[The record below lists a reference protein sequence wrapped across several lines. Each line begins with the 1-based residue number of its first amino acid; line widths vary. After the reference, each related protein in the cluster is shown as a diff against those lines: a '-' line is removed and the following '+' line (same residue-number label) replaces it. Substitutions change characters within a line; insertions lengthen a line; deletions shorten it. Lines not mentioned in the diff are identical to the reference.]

1 VSERYDAYVIGAG
14 PAGTVCAGEL
24 ADRGMKV
31 GIAERERVGGE
42 CSYWACI
49 PSKTLLRPGEALEGA
64 RHAPG
69 AREAI
74 ERSLDAASAFEWRD
88 FQVSNYDDEASPS
101 EAPWLREKGI
111 DLHRGNARVDGPGR
125 ISVGDEQ
132 IETERIVIATGSDPL
147 IPPVDGLDQVDYWT
161 NRDGTGLKQVP
172 ESVVV
177 LGGGPV
183 GVELAQALRRFG
195 AAVAIVEGNRLLAR
209 EGREAGDAIGQALK
223 AEGIELHLGVHAQK
237 VSAENGGVTLRLD
250 DGALIAGERILVATG
265 RRPRT
270 AGLGL
275 ESIGIATSS
284 GHIEVDPQLKTQAD
298 NVWAIG
304 DVTGVALFTHV
315 GKYQARVAARAIF
328 GEDARAD
335 YRALPR
341 VTFCDPQVAGAGK
354 TEDQAR
360 DDGIALAIGRAE
372 IGSVARTSTYTRDY
386 DKLPGFLTLLADS
399 DRGVLVGA
407 YAVGPEAGEWL
418 QQATLAIRA
427 EVPVAVLRDTIQ
439 PFPTFSEI
447 FVNALAALEL

>member
-1 VSERYDAYVIGAG
+1 MRYDAYVIGAG
-14 PAGTVCAGEL
+14 PAGTVCAGAL
-24 ADRGMKV
+24 ADGGMKV

-74 ERSLDAASAFEWRD
+74 EGSLDAAAAFEWRD

-101 EAPWLREKGI
+101 EAPWLRERGI
-111 DLHRGNARVDGPGR
+111 DLHRGNARIEGPGR
-125 ISVGDEQ
+125 IVVGDEQ
-132 IETERIVIATGSDPL
+132 IETERVVLATGSDPI
-147 IPPVDGLDQVDYWT
+147 IPPVDGLADVDYWT
-161 NRDGTGLKQVP
+161 NRDGTGLKAVP

-195 AAVAIVEGNRLLAR
+195 AEVTIVEGARLLAR
-209 EGREAGDAIGQALK
+209 EGREAGDAIGKQLK
-223 AEGIELHLGVHAQK
+223 AEGIDLHLGVHAKQ
-237 VSAENGGVTLRLD
+237 VSSENGGVTMRLD
-250 DGALIAGERILVATG
+250 DGAIIAAERVLVATG
-265 RRPRT
+265 RRPRVRD
-270 AGLGL
+270 LGL
-275 ESIGIATSS
+275 ENVGLDPDS
-284 GHIEVDPQLKTQAD
+284 GHVEVDQHLRTSAH

-315 GKYQARVAARAIF
+315 GKYQGRVAA
-328 GEDARAD
+328 GVMLGKEARAD

-341 VTFCDPQVAGAGK
+341 VTFCDPQVAGAGM
-354 TEDQAR
+354 TEDQAEEN
-360 DDGIALAIGRAE
+360 GIELAIGRAD
-372 IGSVARTSTYTRDY
+372 IGDVARTSTYTRDY
-386 DKLPGFLTLLADS
+386 DKVPGFIKLLADRR
-399 DRGVLVGA
+399 RGVLIGA

-447 FVNALAALEL
+447 FVNALADLDV